1 MAKVMTRRTKPK
13 AAPILPVRAPEP
25 ETTLGKEPVNVATK
39 TAPLLGKCIKCQV
52 MPAHSS
58 NDHLCYDCHK
68 TAAGYYYDGEKNL
81 YLKKKKEKQ

>member
-1 MAKVMTRRTKPK
+1 
-13 AAPILPVRAPEP
+13 
-25 ETTLGKEPVNVATK
+25 
-39 TAPLLGKCIKCQV
+39 

>member
-1 MAKVMTRRTKPK
+1 VAKRLVKRTAPEAPKPLPTRSE
-13 AAPILPVRAPEP
+13 EP